1 MKRYKV
7 IAGAVGGRSNKIF
20 QSQDIVTESNFPPG
34 NAAKLVEKG
43 FLEFLD
49 DVEDTQDAIDPTGY
63 EELET
68 DVSGP
73 DETKP
78 DEGAP
83 DHKTEDSNSDEQTP
97 PSDSDPLEGDT
108 SNTTK
113 DQSLIAKI
121 LNGGL
126 ETQDE
131 PNEGKTDEATTDEVS
146 NASETDTDEEGG
158 DSSDETQGGFKMKD
172 ITVKEL
178 KAELEKMGIPFD
190 ANASK
195 KELFDLW
202 VKKVI

>member
-34 NAAKLVEKG
+34 NADKLVEKG

-49 DVEDTQDAIDPTGY
+49 DVEDPQDAITPTGY
-63 EELET
+63 EEIET
-68 DVSGP
+68 EVSGH
-73 DETKP
+73 DEEKT

-83 DHKTEDSNSDEQTP
+83 NAGKEDSNSEEQTP
-97 PSDSDPLEGDT
+97 PSDSDT
-108 SNTTK
+108 SENNTANTSE
-113 DQSLIAKI
+113 DQGLIAKI

-126 ETQDE
+126 GNQDE
-131 PNEGKTDEATTDEVS
+131 PNEGKSDEVS
-146 NASETDTDEEGG
+146 DSSENDTDEEGG
-158 DSSDETQGGFKMKD
+158 EGAEESQGGFKMKD

-190 ANASK
+190 TNASK

-202 VKKVI
+202 VKKVS